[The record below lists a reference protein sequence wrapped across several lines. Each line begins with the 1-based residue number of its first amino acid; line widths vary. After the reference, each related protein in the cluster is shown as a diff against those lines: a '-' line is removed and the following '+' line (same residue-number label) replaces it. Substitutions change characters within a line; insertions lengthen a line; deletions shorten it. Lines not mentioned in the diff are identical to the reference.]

1 MRTGKLIPLTLA
13 LVLLASGCGWIKA
26 TPGDHA
32 AYRKTRV
39 LPTFEERIGAAYQYL
54 EERPDG
60 AYADDVRRYYKRAEP
75 VFFHTRQTTEKGM
88 RSYLALLPKG
98 PHAAEIK
105 SRLRVLEEQRGR
117 DTLVEAATL
126 TRDRLE
132 RAAKSRAE
140 AQAGLSRWLGIL
152 LDRNV
157 FTSPLSDGPK
167 ELVIA
172 YSLELPEPSCSSAE
186 GAGAPERA
194 VRICAKD
201 ATYPFIIPGPQR
213 LEDRELSFLIEIALD
228 EGGKPLRA
236 AIAGEEMFSRLDET
250 FAKTERRSE
259 SVRDRIE
266 AVGRGVDFVS
276 TSFERRVSPDASCA
290 KPVTAPEVL
299 RLECAGLR
307 VVARAAT
314 EAGGTDEV
322 VIEPL

>member
-1 MRTGKLIPLTLA
+1 MSKRRLIRLTLA
-13 LVLLASGCGWIKA
+13 VALVATGCGWIKA
-26 TPGDHA
+26 TPGDYA
-32 AYRKTRV
+32 QYRKTRV
-39 LPTFEERIGAAYQYL
+39 LPTFEERIAAAYQYL

-98 PHAAEIK
+98 PHATEIR

-126 TRDRLE
+126 TRERLE
-132 RAAKSRAE
+132 RAAKSRSE

-152 LDRNV
+152 LDRAV
-157 FTSPLSDGPK
+157 FAAPLSDGPK
-167 ELVIA
+167 DLVIA
-172 YSLELPEPSCSSAE
+172 YSLELPEPSCAPAE

-194 VRICAKD
+194 VRLCAKD

-213 LEDRELSFLIEIALD
+213 LEDRELSFLVEIALD
-228 EGGKPLRA
+228 DAGKPLRA
-236 AIAGEEMFSRLDET
+236 AIAGEELFSRLDET
-250 FAKTERRSE
+250 FAKTERRSA

-266 AVGRGVDFVS
+266 AVSRGVDFVS
-276 TSFERRVSPDASCA
+276 TAFERRVSPDATCS

-307 VVARAAT
+307 VVARAAAD
-314 EAGGTDEV
+314 EGGTDEI